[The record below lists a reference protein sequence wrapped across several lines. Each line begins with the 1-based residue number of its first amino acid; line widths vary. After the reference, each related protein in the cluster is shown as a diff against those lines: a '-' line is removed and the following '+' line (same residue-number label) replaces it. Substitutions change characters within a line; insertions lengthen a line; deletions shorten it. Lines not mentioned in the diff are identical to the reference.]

1 MLLRLCLTIALLG
14 STALAADKFYL
25 GTYKIDSAVVA
36 PWADHERHL
45 DTEEMNSLVHQIVT
59 IKPTEIT
66 GPHALACKDPKYVLK
81 NYPATMLFQGAFDEM
96 RRRDKSQDP
105 IKIAA
110 SLGFRGST
118 WKTLE
123 TGCGN
128 ELDLHFMD
136 LNTIAFG
143 LNDYVYKLKKQ

>member
-1 MLLRLCLTIALLG
+1 LLG

-36 PWADHERHL
+36 PWADHERRL
-45 DTEEMNSLVHQIVT
+45 DTEEMNSLVNQIVI
-59 IKPTEIT
+59 IKPAEIT
-66 GPHALACKDPKYVLK
+66 GPHALACKDPKYVVK

-105 IKIAA
+105 TKIAA

-136 LNTIAFG
+136 PVTIAFG